1 MKLCHI
7 NIQGLSTSYDSLC
20 EVLTTNPQL
29 DIITLSETHI
39 CTDLYDNLYHIIP
52 GYIFI
57 KRNRSKGKG
66 GGGGG
71 GVGMYIK
78 NGLNWKRRTDLE
90 LKELENIWIEVFINK
105 SKNLLICSLYR
116 PPIGSRYLS
125 KNFLETFRQKI
136 IVMCDLNINF

>member
-1 MKLCHI
+1 
-7 NIQGLSTSYDSLC
+7 
-20 EVLTTNPQL
+20 
-29 DIITLSETHI
+29 
-39 CTDLYDNLYHIIP
+39 
-52 GYIFI
+52 
-57 KRNRSKGKG
+57 
-66 GGGGG
+66 
-71 GVGMYIK
+71 MYIK

-125 KNFLETFRQKI
+125 KNFLETFRQNLTLGTAETKEI